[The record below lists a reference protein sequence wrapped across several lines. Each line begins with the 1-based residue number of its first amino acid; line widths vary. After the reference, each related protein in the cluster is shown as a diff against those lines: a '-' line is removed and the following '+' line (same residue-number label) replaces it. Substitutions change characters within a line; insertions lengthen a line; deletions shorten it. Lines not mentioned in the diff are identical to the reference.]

1 MSLEHVSRA
10 NRVTY
15 GGIARW
21 RRGTIVRAGGRAGLD
36 LAVRPAGRR

>member
-1 MSLEHVSRA
+1 MSFEHVSRT
-10 NRVTY
+10 NRITY

-21 RRGTIVRAGGRAGLD
+21 PRGTLVRAGGREGLD